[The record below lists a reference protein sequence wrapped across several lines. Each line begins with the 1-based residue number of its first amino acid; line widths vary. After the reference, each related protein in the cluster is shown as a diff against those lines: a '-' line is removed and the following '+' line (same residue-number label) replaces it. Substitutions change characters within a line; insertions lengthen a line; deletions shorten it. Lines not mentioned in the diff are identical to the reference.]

1 MTIRPESSFG
11 VKTIEVPSVLGVA
24 GLSRITTY
32 LTRAESDPELV
43 YHLVKWL
50 HELLFSLLAFT
61 EGVGT
66 ANG

>member
-1 MTIRPESSFG
+1 MIT
-11 VKTIEVPSVLGVA
+11 VEVPSVLDVA
-24 GLSRITTY
+24 GLSRITAY

-61 EGVGT
+61 KGVGT